1 MGCDPSQFQGIA
13 SSDLVEDV
21 EAVVHCSVFCDEGC
35 EGMYGGE
42 TICPYDD
49 VFVGVVG
56 ELSAGVG
63 DGCKF
68 SLVHGAEVGKVER
81 VFVNDRVVI
90 VGSNSVSCATAFF
103 CFGTVCV
110 AGYPIVRSFVNDVLK
125 LVSVHIGVVS
135 WGCRVEVAIKVE

>member
-1 MGCDPSQFQGIA
+1 MGCDPSQLQGVA
-13 SSDLVEDV
+13 SSDLIEDV
-21 EAVVHCSVFCDEGC
+21 EAVVHCSVFGDKGC

-68 SLVHGAEVGKVER
+68 SLVHGAEVGKVDK
-81 VFVNDRVVI
+81 VFVYDLVVI
-90 VGSNSVSCATAFF
+90 VGSNGVYPAPQPSSVLDPS
-103 CFGTVCV
+103 
-110 AGYPIVRSFVNDVLK
+110 S
-125 LVSVHIGVVS
+125 
-135 WGCRVEVAIKVE
+135 